1 MHRHWFGER
10 QRHRTT
16 DVDEFVPFQRF
27 VVVVRSNLNIT
38 MRSIWQKMLTERGY
52 LHRGVVLLLL
62 LLIFADLAGPQRCC
76 GELTLPSSF
85 SATIPISDGGEM
97 SVFSA
102 TPADQQR
109 PQPETPES
117 ERGCFCSCIAAF
129 TSPTSLRS
137 GGRRSRYL
145 LSQSRH
151 LLRKICFT
159 LLGWLN
165 HYFASNSHWA
175 VRH

>member
-117 ERGCFCSCIAAF
+117 ERGCFCCCAHILHSSVHIADI
-129 TSPTSLRS
+129 P
-137 GGRRSRYL
+137 
-145 LSQSRH
+145 
-151 LLRKICFT
+151 
-159 LLGWLN
+159 
-165 HYFASNSHWA
+165 A
-175 VRH
+175 VRWSPVALSVVSVPSSPPKNLFHPPRLA